1 MIVRSLSDVAPV
13 SVTEAGARDVTVQ
26 WLLKAEDGM
35 PTFAMRYFVVK
46 PGGRTPRHA
55 HAWEHE
61 LFILQGT
68 CSVFCEGDTRVV
80 GPKLAVYIQPD
91 AIHSFANDGADDL
104 IFLCMIPV
112 GS

>member
-1 MIVRSLSDVAPV
+1 MIVRALSDVP
-13 SVTEAGARDVTVQ
+13 SISITEAGARDTTVQ

-61 LFILQGT
+61 LFILHGT
-68 CSVFCEGDTRVV
+68 CSIFCEGETRVV
-80 GPKLAVYIQPD
+80 GPEHAVYIQPD